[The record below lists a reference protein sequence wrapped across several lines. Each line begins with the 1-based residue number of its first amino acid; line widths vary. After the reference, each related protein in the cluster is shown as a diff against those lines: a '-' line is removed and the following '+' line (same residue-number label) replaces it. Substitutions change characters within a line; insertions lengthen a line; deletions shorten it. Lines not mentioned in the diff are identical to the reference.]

1 MMWKRSRIR
10 LGMNSKEVLE
20 NDVIGNFVC
29 TIFKLTHHPKLA
41 EHLVGGAGG
50 YARRRS
56 GCVRGQAVSGRIDPM
71 DAREEN
77 PGLTRV
83 LKKSCASSNGLPQ
96 WLKP

>member
-41 EHLVGGAGG
+41 EHLVGGRAGTRG
-50 YARRRS
+50 GGPGASGARQCPGESIRWM
-56 GCVRGQAVSGRIDPM
+56 RG
-71 DAREEN
+71 
-77 PGLTRV
+77 
-83 LKKSCASSNGLPQ
+83 KKTQG
-96 WLKP
+96 